1 MAVNHYKPPLFT
13 LIRTTITWLIILA
26 TTTDALNCAS
36 QKFTNNNLYTH
47 CTDLHTLNSTLHYT
61 YTNKT
66 SSLQVAFIAPPVHP
80 QGWIAWA
87 INPTQARM
95 AGSQAFIAFHDEKNA
110 TMIVKTY
117 NISSYSGVTEGDIAF
132 DVKDMKSEYSDG
144 MMRIYVTV
152 KLPETMKEVNHV
164 WQVGGEVVK
173 GVPVRHAFTA
183 ENLKAIAKLKFT
195 EDGTSDGSPV
205 VAPSPSTSEAY
216 RINSVVCVFL
226 MVIFG
231 AMMLN

>member
-1 MAVNHYKPPLFT
+1 MAVNNHHQPPLFT
-13 LIRTTITWLIILA
+13 LILTMLASLIALTTQ
-26 TTTDALNCAS
+26 TDALNCASS

-87 INPTQARM
+87 INPTHARM
-95 AGSQAFIAFHDEKNA
+95 AGSQAFIAFHDENNA

-183 ENLKAIAKLKFT
+183 ENLKATAKLNFLSA
-195 EDGTSDGSPV
+195 DNDGSPV
-205 VAPSPSTSEAY
+205 VAPSPSASDAY
-216 RINSVVCVFL
+216 RNNVMCVFL
-226 MVIFG
+226 VVVILG
-231 AMMLN
+231 IMMS